1 MKSILDHN
9 AMMRSSSLG
18 KYVRK
23 ISMRWKVGGGG
34 SWLIHFPEVTLAGM
48 MENQFVIGLTIT
60 MLRGSA
66 KRDAVVVS
74 IPRLHNLGNRA
85 HQKEIMECRFKPMP
99 CIEHKVYFTSFI
111 RMGKLAFFFPKLL
124 CW

>member
-1 MKSILDHN
+1 MRNHSLLKKIKIIFTPIFDHCEL
-9 AMMRSSSLG
+9 AL
-18 KYVRK
+18 
-23 ISMRWKVGGGG
+23 
-34 SWLIHFPEVTLAGM
+34 LAGM

-85 HQKEIMECRFKPMP
+85 HQKEIMECRFKPIP
-99 CIEHKVYFTSFI
+99 CIEHTDIASFI
-111 RMGKLAFFFPKLL
+111 FI
-124 CW
+124 